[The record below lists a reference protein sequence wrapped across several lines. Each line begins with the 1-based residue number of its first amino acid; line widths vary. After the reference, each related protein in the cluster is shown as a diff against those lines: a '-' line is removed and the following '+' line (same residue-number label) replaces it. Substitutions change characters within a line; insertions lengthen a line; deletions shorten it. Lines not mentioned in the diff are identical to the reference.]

1 MSVFQW
7 ILLPVLA
14 VVALVELA
22 KFARDRR
29 RLRLLRTAVWI
40 VAAVLIADPNSATSL
55 ARLVGIGRGTDLV
68 FYVFMLVTP
77 AVLFHLYSQQF
88 RMRQDIVL
96 LARREALRTAEPG
109 TGLPRLRGELPGW
122 SDSFEMSSS
131 SGHSPGSSGDRHE

>member
-7 ILLPVLA
+7 FLLPVLV

-68 FYVFMLVTP
+68 FY
-77 AVLFHLYSQQF
+77 
-88 RMRQDIVL
+88 
-96 LARREALRTAEPG
+96 
-109 TGLPRLRGELPGW
+109 
-122 SDSFEMSSS
+122 
-131 SGHSPGSSGDRHE
+131 

>member
-7 ILLPVLA
+7 ILLPIL
-14 VVALVELA
+14 VVVTLVEVA

-55 ARLVGIGRGTDLV
+55 ARLVGIGRGPDLV
-68 FYVFMLVTP
+68 FYVYMLITP

-96 LARREALRTAEPG
+96 LARREALRGPQPG
-109 TGLPRLRGELPGW
+109 YGLPQVGIELEVRE
-122 SDSFEMSSS
+122 DSFEASMPSSD
-131 SGHSPGSSGDRHE
+131 SPDMAGERHE

>member
-1 MSVFQW
+1 MNVFQW
-7 ILLPVLA
+7 IMLPVL
-14 VVALVELA
+14 VVVVMAELA
-22 KFARDRR
+22 RFVRDRR
-29 RLRLLRTAVWI
+29 RSRLVRTVVWI
-40 VAAVLIADPNSATSL
+40 AAAVLIADPASATSL

-109 TGLPRLRGELPGW
+109 TGLSQPRVELAGW
-122 SDSFEMSSS
+122 GDSFEVTKPA
-131 SGHSPGSSGDRHE
+131 GEPLPEHGSPS

>member
-7 ILLPVLA
+7 FLLPVLV
-14 VVALVELA
+14 VVAMVELA

-88 RMRQDIVL
+88 CMRQDIFL

-109 TGLPRLRGELPGW
+109 TGLSRPCVELPGW
-122 SDSFEMSSS
+122 GDSFEVTNRAEAAPLDA
-131 SGHSPGSSGDRHE
+131 GGPRD